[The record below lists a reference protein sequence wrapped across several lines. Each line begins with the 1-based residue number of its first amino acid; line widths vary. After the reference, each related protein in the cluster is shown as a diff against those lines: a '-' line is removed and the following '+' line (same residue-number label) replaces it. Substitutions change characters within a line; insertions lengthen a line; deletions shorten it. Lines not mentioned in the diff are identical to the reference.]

1 MEVYHA
7 LEKLY
12 RDGKVRAIGVSN
24 FYAEHIDN
32 VIANSDI
39 VPHVLQ
45 VEYHPFYQQ
54 KELQAYCKEKGI
66 QYEAYSPLAQGAI
79 FESETLKKLAEKYGK
94 SVAQLV
100 LRWELQNGVVVIPK
114 SVHQNRIIQNS
125 ELFDFEIS
133 AEDMKVIDDMDEDR
147 KITCP
152 RPDELNPE
160 I

>member
-1 MEVYHA
+1 MEVWHA

-12 RDGKVRAIGVSN
+12 KDGKVRAIGVSN
-24 FYAEHIDN
+24 FYAEYIDN

-54 KELQAYCKEKGI
+54 KSLQAYCKEKGI

-79 FESETLKKLAEKYGK
+79 FESDILKNLAEKYGK

-100 LRWELQNGVVVIPK
+100 LRWEMQNGVVVIPK

-125 ELFDFEIS
+125 EIFDFEIS
-133 AEDMKVIDDMDEDR
+133 DADMKIIDDMEEDR

-152 RPDELNPE
+152 RPDELNLE
-160 I
+160 

>member
-1 MEVYHA
+1 M
-7 LEKLY
+7 
-12 RDGKVRAIGVSN
+12 
-24 FYAEHIDN
+24 
-32 VIANSDI
+32 
-39 VPHVLQ
+39 
-45 VEYHPFYQQ
+45 
-54 KELQAYCKEKGI
+54 
-66 QYEAYSPLAQGAI
+66 
-79 FESETLKKLAEKYGK
+79 
-94 SVAQLV
+94 AQLV